1 MYLVKIGIQT
11 LSTFC
16 IDAET
21 ALCGVWPAEDWNFRW
36 LNKIK
41 SKDRCLFPLLLL
53 DHENVQEDFTI
64 LATFITLEH
73 VSNSFCSNFICEVF
87 LWSIFSYF
95 YFTLLKFFNLCLY
108 SSKIMLVEHIV
119 ISML

>member
-11 LSTFC
+11 LSIFC
-16 IDAET
+16 IEAEAT
-21 ALCGVWPAEDWNFRW
+21 LYGVWPPEDWNFRW

-73 VSNSFCSNFICEVF
+73 VSYQAY
-87 LWSIFSYF
+87 FSKF
-95 YFTLLKFFNLCLY
+95 HITLSLKNISCD
-108 SSKIMLVEHIV
+108 SKYE
-119 ISML
+119 